1 MAGSTEAEEFWGIQY
16 ATALP
21 PEGPVRRRG
30 ALVAGSGVTLAVLAG
45 AASLTYGA
53 LAGGG
58 PQPESRVPGDALVYA
73 AVDLDPPAG
82 EKVDLLRLA
91 SRFPDV
97 DTSGEDLRRVL
108 LRPALAAG
116 GGDYDR
122 DVAPWLGDRAGVA
135 LLPPQPGAVEPEGL
149 LVLRS
154 TDDAAAEEGLRRLR
168 EASAAELGWVVRD
181 GWVLVARTQAAAES
195 AAAAAD
201 RAPLEGDTEYAGDVA
216 RLDDDRVLTV
226 WADLVEVARLG
237 QSAQTPPVDPA
248 AVDPAAPG
256 LEAGLAA
263 GGLEQLGLPPG
274 GLALGRPEDAG
285 RLALG
290 AGAGPDAFEVEMR
303 SIASAAAVPTARGD
317 LLESAGQVP
326 DDSTAVLAV
335 AGHGELVGSEW
346 ERLRQDPAAAPWLD
360 LVRDGAAGL
369 GFALPEDL
377 GTLLGQEAVLAVGP
391 VGQGT
396 PAVGLRTSGDAARVQ
411 ELFARVADSL
421 AGHGIQPAPTKR
433 DTPDGAVLATTP
445 LLADRLAARDGH
457 LGDSERYQAAV
468 PEVDDPYALGYVD
481 LAGII
486 DGLAATEP
494 EPVPAGLAP
503 LESVGFA
510 AHTDDGDQVARL
522 RLGLR

>member
-1 MAGSTEAEEFWGIQY
+1 MAT
-16 ATALP
+16 
-21 PEGPVRRRG
+21 
-30 ALVAGSGVTLAVLAG
+30 
-45 AASLTYGA
+45 
-53 LAGGG
+53 
-58 PQPESRVPGDALVYA
+58 
-73 AVDLDPPAG
+73 
-82 EKVDLLRLA
+82 
-91 SRFPDV
+91 
-97 DTSGEDLRRVL
+97 
-108 LRPALAAG
+108 
-116 GGDYDR
+116 YDR

-135 LLPPQPGAVEPEGL
+135 LLPPQPGAVQPEGL

-154 TDDAAAEEGLRRLR
+154 TDDAAAEEGLRRVR
-168 EASAAELGWVVRD
+168 EASGAELGWVVRD
-181 GWVLVARTQAAAES
+181 GWALVARTQAAAES

-201 RAPLEGDTEYAGDVA
+201 RAPLGEDTEYAGDVA

-237 QSAQTPPVDPA
+237 QSAQTAAADPAAVDPAAVGPAAVDPA

-256 LEAGLAA
+256 LAAGLAA

-285 RLALG
+285 RFALG

-317 LLESAGQVP
+317 LVESAGQVP
-326 DDSTAVLAV
+326 DDSSAVLAV
-335 AGHGELVGSEW
+335 AGHGELIGPEW

-360 LVRDGAAGL
+360 LARDGAAGL

-396 PAVGLRTSGDAARVQ
+396 PAVGLRTSGHAARVQ
-411 ELFARVADSL
+411 ELFGRVADSL
-421 AGHGIQPAPTKR
+421 AGHGIQPAPMRR
-433 DTPDGAVLATTP
+433 DTPDGAVLASTP
-445 LLADRLAARDGH
+445 LLADRLAARDGS

-503 LESVGFA
+503 LESLGFA

-522 RLGLR
+522 RVGLR